1 MLESLDVML
10 TVGALVATAVWGVA
24 KISSKLERLT
34 ERVDSLSRSINALA
48 SRHDTTDT
56 RVENLTE
63 RVIRLEEHA

>member
-10 TVGALVATAVWGVA
+10 TAGALVATAVWGVA
-24 KISSKLERLT
+24 RISSKLERLS
-34 ERVDSLSRSINALA
+34 ERVDSLSRSIHDLA

-63 RVIRLEEHA
+63 RVIKLEAHS